1 MLQIVQKNLVLLF
14 STVNIPSNATLKAN
28 LMYTHGICKTSN
40 SLTTLRMCLNHTQ
53 HYHSKPFLP
62 QPSFIKNGMPHTN
75 NNVQVLRVYNQLV
88 SSCRQLGRD
97 KIAKVRST
105 FTRKMNKGNL
115 QPRRETLG
123 KLVLMGSFLAPT
135 MSFNNT
141 SVEKKTPVIEITRK
155 AKKTRSY
162 LMELLLEIYEAFR
175 LCLRALRLV
184 TTFMPIFALYP
195 MTFFGERSKEL
206 WWYLLLRGIE
216 FSGPILIK
224 LGQWASTRRDLF
236 PDSCCRQFAKLQR
249 SVKPH
254 SWKYTKYMMKKSF
267 GPDWRKIFV
276 KFDNNRNPVGSGCVA
291 QVYKVWMSAE
301 AITDEEILTEI
312 LSEMEDDVSDS
323 FEGMH
328 VIGFRS
334 LLGLDDGEEVKQKR
348 IIEEWREKRDQMRRE
363 AEEKER
369 RRAGIEKE
377 EQNVDLHDVVLEKE
391 KEEMS
396 KVDPENGEKRVK
408 NNETGMIKGNKE
420 FVVESSVDESGK
432 ELVEINTGIMKEN
445 EQILDICASAVVNRK
460 KQLDIVL
467 DRDLEKKAEKIKEI
481 TSDNQLLEK
490 FYKEDCK
497 DTTSSFQSEND
508 ASGKSDVDVLT
519 VTENLVAELVN
530 TEEDQQRQ
538 ADLEPDEEPFEDTT
552 EHSLVEEWQEGV
564 HDKSLPLE
572 EAPPEDLDGL
582 VPVAVKVLHPGIYS
596 CFRRDLKIMKACAS
610 FISAIYPPLKWLSLP
625 QCVQEF
631 AEVMSY
637 QIDLKLEAEN
647 LELFAENFADNPYVR
662 FPRIL
667 RPYVTRKVLVETFEE
682 GEQMIDFIGTTGE
695 DKPAELKKR
704 LAEIGVDALLKM
716 VFVDNLVHGDLHPG
730 NILVQNNSAKEEGS
744 NAASGDVVKFMMVD
758 VGCDTFVMHVEPD
771 PNPLRICLL
780 DCGVASRLKE
790 KDLANFKAVFRQV
803 VFGDGESVADL
814 FLNNSEHCCKDPE
827 AFKAEMTSL
836 VNSAREDTIALSQ
849 IDVGVLL
856 QQVLGILLRHQVRLE
871 SAFSAVVL
879 AVFVLEGLG
888 RTLDPNMDILERAR
902 PILVTGKVK

>member
-1 MLQIVQKNLVLLF
+1 
-14 STVNIPSNATLKAN
+14 
-28 LMYTHGICKTSN
+28 
-40 SLTTLRMCLNHTQ
+40 
-53 HYHSKPFLP
+53 
-62 QPSFIKNGMPHTN
+62 
-75 NNVQVLRVYNQLV
+75 
-88 SSCRQLGRD
+88 
-97 KIAKVRST
+97 
-105 FTRKMNKGNL
+105 
-115 QPRRETLG
+115 
-123 KLVLMGSFLAPT
+123 
-135 MSFNNT
+135 
-141 SVEKKTPVIEITRK
+141 
-155 AKKTRSY
+155 
-162 LMELLLEIYEAFR
+162 
-175 LCLRALRLV
+175 
-184 TTFMPIFALYP
+184 
-195 MTFFGERSKEL
+195 
-206 WWYLLLRGIE
+206 
-216 FSGPILIK
+216 PILIK

-377 EQNVDLHDVVLEKE
+377 EQN
-391 KEEMS
+391 
-396 KVDPENGEKRVK
+396 
-408 NNETGMIKGNKE
+408 
-420 FVVESSVDESGK
+420 
-432 ELVEINTGIMKEN
+432 
-445 EQILDICASAVVNRK
+445 
-460 KQLDIVL
+460 
-467 DRDLEKKAEKIKEI
+467 
-481 TSDNQLLEK
+481 
-490 FYKEDCK
+490 
-497 DTTSSFQSEND
+497 
-508 ASGKSDVDVLT
+508 
-519 VTENLVAELVN
+519 
-530 TEEDQQRQ
+530 
-538 ADLEPDEEPFEDTT
+538 
-552 EHSLVEEWQEGV
+552 EWQEGV

-582 VPVAVKVLHPGIYS
+582 
-596 CFRRDLKIMKACAS
+596 
-610 FISAIYPPLKWLSLP
+610 SLW
-625 QCVQEF
+625 QLRFCTLCVQEF

>member
-62 QPSFIKNGMPHTN
+62 EPSFIKNGMPHTN

-88 SSCRQLGRD
+88 SPCRQLGRD
-97 KIAKVRST
+97 KIAKVRSN

-184 TTFMPIFALYP
+184 TTFTPIFALYP

-408 NNETGMIKGNKE
+408 NNETGMIK
-420 FVVESSVDESGK
+420 
-432 ELVEINTGIMKEN
+432 
-445 EQILDICASAVVNRK
+445 
-460 KQLDIVL
+460 
-467 DRDLEKKAEKIKEI
+467 EK
-481 TSDNQLLEK
+481 
-490 FYKEDCK
+490 
-497 DTTSSFQSEND
+497 D

-744 NAASGDVVKFMMVD
+744 KAASGDVVKFMMVD

>member
-1 MLQIVQKNLVLLF
+1 MFQTLPKNMVLF
-14 STVNIPSNATLKAN
+14 IPSVNIPSNAVLKAN
-28 LMYTHGICKTSN
+28 LICNHGICKTSN
-40 SLTTLRMCLNHTQ
+40 SLTTLRMCLNHSQ
-53 HYHSKPFLP
+53 RYHSKSFLS
-62 QPSFIKNGMPHTN
+62 PSSLPKHGLQYAS
-75 NNVQVLRVYNQLV
+75 NNVQVVRAYNQLV
-88 SSCRQLGRD
+88 ASCRQLGRD
-97 KIAKVRST
+97 KIAKVRSA
-105 FTRKMNKGNL
+105 FTRTLNKGSL
-115 QPRRETLG
+115 PPRREMLG
-123 KLVLMGSFLAPT
+123 KLVLMSAFLAPT
-135 MSFNNT
+135 MSYSNT
-141 SVEKKTPVIEITRK
+141 PVEKKTPVIEITRK
-155 AKKTRSY
+155 VKKNRGY

-175 LCLRALRLV
+175 LCLRALRLAV
-184 TTFMPIFALYP
+184 TFTPIFALYP
-195 MTFFGERSKEL
+195 ITFFGERSKDL

-216 FSGPILIK
+216 LSGPILIK

-254 SWKYTKYMMKKSF
+254 SWKYTKYMMRKAF

-276 KFDNNRNPVGSGCVA
+276 KFDNNRQPVGSGCVA
-291 QVYKVWMSAE
+291 QVYKVWMTAE
-301 AITDEEILTEI
+301 AISDEEILTEI
-312 LSEMEDDVSDS
+312 LYEMEEDVSDS

-334 LLGLDDGEEVKQKR
+334 LFGIDDGEEVKQKR
-348 IIEEWREKRDQMRRE
+348 IIQEWREKRDQRRRE
-363 AEEKER
+363 AK
-369 RRAGIEKE
+369 EKE
-377 EQNVDLHDVVLEKE
+377 EQ
-391 KEEMS
+391 
-396 KVDPENGEKRVK
+396 R
-408 NNETGMIKGNKE
+408 
-420 FVVESSVDESGK
+420 
-432 ELVEINTGIMKEN
+432 
-445 EQILDICASAVVNRK
+445 
-460 KQLDIVL
+460 
-467 DRDLEKKAEKIKEI
+467 KAEK
-481 TSDNQLLEK
+481 L
-490 FYKEDCK
+490 
-497 DTTSSFQSEND
+497 
-508 ASGKSDVDVLT
+508 A
-519 VTENLVAELVN
+519 AELVN
-530 TEEDQQRQ
+530 VEEDQQR
-538 ADLEPDEEPFEDTT
+538 DVELELIEEIIEESV
-552 EHSLVEEWQEGV
+552 EHSLVEEWQGDA
-564 HDKSLPLE
+564 HNKSLPLE

-582 VPVAVKVLHPGIYS
+582 VPVAVKVLHPGINAY
-596 CFRRDLKIMKACAS
+596 FRRDLKIMKACAS

-631 AEVMSY
+631 AEVMSC

-647 LELFAENFADNPYVR
+647 MELFAENFADSLYVR
-662 FPRIL
+662 FPRVL

-695 DKPAELKKR
+695 GKPVELKIR

-744 NAASGDVVKFMMVD
+744 EATSGDAVKFMMVD

-836 VNSAREDTIALSQ
+836 VDSAREDTIALSQ

-856 QQVLGILLRHQVRLE
+856 QQVLSILLRHQVRLE

-902 PILVTGKVK
+902 PVLVTGKVK

>member
-1 MLQIVQKNLVLLF
+1 MFHTVQKNLVLLIP
-14 STVNIPSNATLKAN
+14 TMNIPSNAILKAS
-28 LMYTHGICKTSN
+28 LICNHSISKTSN
-40 SLTTLRMCLNHTQ
+40 SLTTLRMCLNHTK
-53 HYHSKPFLP
+53 HYHSKSFLP
-62 QPSFIKNGMPHTN
+62 PHSLIKSGMPYTN

-97 KIAKVRST
+97 KIVKVRSA
-105 FTRKMNKGNL
+105 FTKNMNKGSL
-115 QPRRETLG
+115 RPRRETLG
-123 KLVLMGSFLAPT
+123 KLVLMSSFLAPT
-135 MSFNNT
+135 MSFNNAQ
-141 SVEKKTPVIEITRK
+141 VEKKIPVIEITRK
-155 AKKTRSY
+155 AKKNSSY
-162 LMELLLEIYEAFR
+162 LIQLFLEIYEAFR

-184 TTFMPIFALYP
+184 ITFMPIFALYP
-195 MTFFGERSKEL
+195 MTFFGERSKDL
-206 WWYLLLRGIE
+206 WWFLLLRGIE

-254 SWKYTKYMMKKSF
+254 SWKYTKYMMRKAF
-267 GPDWRKIFV
+267 GPEWWKIFV

-301 AITDEEILTEI
+301 AVTDEEILTEI

-334 LLGLDDGEEVKQKR
+334 LFGIDDGEEVKQKR
-348 IIEEWREKRDQMRRE
+348 ILEEWREKRDQMRRE
-363 AEEKER
+363 KEAQ
-369 RRAGIEKE
+369 RRA
-377 EQNVDLHDVVLEKE
+377 
-391 KEEMS
+391 
-396 KVDPENGEKRVK
+396 
-408 NNETGMIKGNKE
+408 
-420 FVVESSVDESGK
+420 
-432 ELVEINTGIMKEN
+432 
-445 EQILDICASAVVNRK
+445 
-460 KQLDIVL
+460 
-467 DRDLEKKAEKIKEI
+467 
-481 TSDNQLLEK
+481 
-490 FYKEDCK
+490 
-497 DTTSSFQSEND
+497 END
-508 ASGKSDVDVLT
+508 DSDKSDVNVLT

-538 ADLEPDEEPFEDTT
+538 ADLEPDEEPFEDIT

-572 EAPPEDLDGL
+572 EFPPEDLDGL

-596 CFRRDLKIMKACAS
+596 YFRRDLKIMKACAS

-631 AEVMSY
+631 AEVMSC

-647 LELFAENFADNPYVR
+647 MELFAENFADNPYVR

-695 DKPAELKKR
+695 EKPAELKKR

-744 NAASGDVVKFMMVD
+744 KAVSGDVVKFMMVD

-814 FLNNSEHCCKDPE
+814 FLSNSEHCCKDPE

-856 QQVLGILLRHQVRLE
+856 QQVLRILLHHQVRLE

-888 RTLDPNMDILERAR
+888 RALDPNMDILERAR

>member
-1 MLQIVQKNLVLLF
+1 MFQAVQKHLVLLIP
-14 STVNIPSNATLKAN
+14 TANIPSNAISKAN
-28 LMYTHGICKTSN
+28 LICNQSISKTSN
-40 SLTTLRMCLNHTQ
+40 SLTTLKMCLNHTQ
-53 HYHSKPFLP
+53 HYHSKSFLLP
-62 QPSFIKNGMPHTN
+62 PSLIKSGMPYTN
-75 NNVQVLRVYNQLV
+75 NNVHVLRVYNQLV
-88 SSCRQLGRD
+88 SSCRQQGRD
-97 KIAKVRST
+97 KIVKIRSA
-105 FTRKMNKGNL
+105 FTRNMNKGSL
-115 QPRRETLG
+115 RPRRETLG
-123 KLVLMGSFLAPT
+123 KLVLMSSFLAPT
-135 MSFNNT
+135 MSFNNAQ
-141 SVEKKTPVIEITRK
+141 VEKKIPVIEITRK
-155 AKKTRSY
+155 AKKNRSY
-162 LMELLLEIYEAFR
+162 LIQLFLEIYEAFR

-184 TTFMPIFALYP
+184 ITFTPIFALYP
-195 MTFFGERSKEL
+195 MTFFGEECKDL

-236 PDSCCRQFAKLQR
+236 PDACCRQFAKLQR

-254 SWKYTKYMMKKSF
+254 SWKYTKYMMRKAF

-301 AITDEEILTEI
+301 AISDEEILTEI

-334 LLGLDDGEEVKQKR
+334 LFGIDDGEDVKQKR
-348 IIEEWREKRDQMRRE
+348 ILEEWREKRDQMRRE
-363 AEEKER
+363 KEAQ
-369 RRAGIEKE
+369 RRA
-377 EQNVDLHDVVLEKE
+377 
-391 KEEMS
+391 
-396 KVDPENGEKRVK
+396 
-408 NNETGMIKGNKE
+408 
-420 FVVESSVDESGK
+420 
-432 ELVEINTGIMKEN
+432 
-445 EQILDICASAVVNRK
+445 
-460 KQLDIVL
+460 
-467 DRDLEKKAEKIKEI
+467 
-481 TSDNQLLEK
+481 
-490 FYKEDCK
+490 
-497 DTTSSFQSEND
+497 END
-508 ASGKSDVDVLT
+508 DSGKSDVDVLT

-538 ADLEPDEEPFEDTT
+538 ADLEPDEEPIEDIT

-572 EAPPEDLDGL
+572 EGPPEDLDGL

-596 CFRRDLKIMKACAS
+596 NFRRDLKIMKACAS

-631 AEVMSY
+631 AEVMSC

-647 LELFAENFADNPYVR
+647 MELFAENFADNPYVR

-667 RPYVTRKVLVETFEE
+667 RPYVTRKVLVETYEE

-744 NAASGDVVKFMMVD
+744 NVASGDVVKFMMVD

-856 QQVLGILLRHQVRLE
+856 QQVLKILLHHQVRLE

>member
-1 MLQIVQKNLVLLF
+1 
-14 STVNIPSNATLKAN
+14 
-28 LMYTHGICKTSN
+28 
-40 SLTTLRMCLNHTQ
+40 
-53 HYHSKPFLP
+53 
-62 QPSFIKNGMPHTN
+62 
-75 NNVQVLRVYNQLV
+75 
-88 SSCRQLGRD
+88 
-97 KIAKVRST
+97 
-105 FTRKMNKGNL
+105 
-115 QPRRETLG
+115 
-123 KLVLMGSFLAPT
+123 
-135 MSFNNT
+135 
-141 SVEKKTPVIEITRK
+141 
-155 AKKTRSY
+155 
-162 LMELLLEIYEAFR
+162 MELLLEIYEAFR

-184 TTFMPIFALYP
+184 TTFTPIFALYP

-369 RRAGIEKE
+369 RRA
-377 EQNVDLHDVVLEKE
+377 
-391 KEEMS
+391 
-396 KVDPENGEKRVK
+396 
-408 NNETGMIKGNKE
+408 
-420 FVVESSVDESGK
+420 
-432 ELVEINTGIMKEN
+432 
-445 EQILDICASAVVNRK
+445 
-460 KQLDIVL
+460 
-467 DRDLEKKAEKIKEI
+467 
-481 TSDNQLLEK
+481 
-490 FYKEDCK
+490 
-497 DTTSSFQSEND
+497 END

>member
-1 MLQIVQKNLVLLF
+1 MFQIVQKNLVLLIP
-14 STVNIPSNATLKAN
+14 TVNIPSNALLKAS
-28 LMYTHGICKTSN
+28 LICNQSISKTSN
-40 SLTTLRMCLNHTQ
+40 SLTTLKMCLNHIQ
-53 HYHSKPFLP
+53 HYSSKSFLP
-62 QPSFIKNGMPHTN
+62 PPSLIKSGVPYTN

-97 KIAKVRST
+97 RIVKVRSA
-105 FTRKMNKGNL
+105 FTRNMNKGSL
-115 QPRRETLG
+115 RPRRETLG
-123 KLVLMGSFLAPT
+123 KLVLMSSFLAPT
-135 MSFNNT
+135 MSFNNNNAQ
-141 SVEKKTPVIEITRK
+141 VEKKIPVIEITRK
-155 AKKTRSY
+155 AKKNRSY
-162 LMELLLEIYEAFR
+162 LIQLFLEIYEAFR

-184 TTFMPIFALYP
+184 ITFTPIFALYP
-195 MTFFGERSKEL
+195 MTFFGEESKDL

-254 SWKYTKYMMKKSF
+254 SWKYTKYMMRKAF

-334 LLGLDDGEEVKQKR
+334 LFGLDDGEDVKQKR
-348 IIEEWREKRDQMRRE
+348 ILEEWREKRDQMRRE
-363 AEEKER
+363 KEAQ
-369 RRAGIEKE
+369 RRA
-377 EQNVDLHDVVLEKE
+377 
-391 KEEMS
+391 
-396 KVDPENGEKRVK
+396 
-408 NNETGMIKGNKE
+408 
-420 FVVESSVDESGK
+420 
-432 ELVEINTGIMKEN
+432 
-445 EQILDICASAVVNRK
+445 
-460 KQLDIVL
+460 
-467 DRDLEKKAEKIKEI
+467 
-481 TSDNQLLEK
+481 
-490 FYKEDCK
+490 
-497 DTTSSFQSEND
+497 END
-508 ASGKSDVDVLT
+508 DSGKSDVDVLT
-519 VTENLVAELVN
+519 VTENLAAELVN

-538 ADLEPDEEPFEDTT
+538 ADLEPDEEPFEDIT
-552 EHSLVEEWQEGV
+552 EHSLVEEWQEGG

-572 EAPPEDLDGL
+572 EGPPEDLDGL

-631 AEVMSY
+631 AEVMSC

-647 LELFAENFADNPYVR
+647 MELFAENFADNPYVR

-667 RPYVTRKVLVETFEE
+667 QPYVTRKVLVETYEE

-790 KDLANFKAVFRQV
+790 RDLANFKAVFRQV

-856 QQVLGILLRHQVRLE
+856 QQVLKILLHHQVRLE

-888 RTLDPNMDILERAR
+888 RALDPNMDILERAR

>member
-1 MLQIVQKNLVLLF
+1 MFQIVQKNLVLLIP
-14 STVNIPSNATLKAN
+14 TVNIPSNALLKAS
-28 LMYTHGICKTSN
+28 LICNQSISKTSN
-40 SLTTLRMCLNHTQ
+40 SLTTLKMCLNHIQ
-53 HYHSKPFLP
+53 HYSSKSFLP
-62 QPSFIKNGMPHTN
+62 PPSLIKSGVPYTN

-97 KIAKVRST
+97 RIVKVRSA
-105 FTRKMNKGNL
+105 FTRNMNKGSL
-115 QPRRETLG
+115 RPRRETLG
-123 KLVLMGSFLAPT
+123 KLVLMSSFLAPT
-135 MSFNNT
+135 MSFNNNNAQ
-141 SVEKKTPVIEITRK
+141 VEKKIPVIEITRK
-155 AKKTRSY
+155 AKKNRSY
-162 LMELLLEIYEAFR
+162 LIQLFLEIYEAFR

-184 TTFMPIFALYP
+184 ITFTPIFALYP
-195 MTFFGERSKEL
+195 MTFFGEESKDL

-254 SWKYTKYMMKKSF
+254 SWKYTKYMMRKAF

-334 LLGLDDGEEVKQKR
+334 LFGLDDGEDVKQKR
-348 IIEEWREKRDQMRRE
+348 ILEEWREKRDQMRRE
-363 AEEKER
+363 KEAQ
-369 RRAGIEKE
+369 RRAGIDKE
-377 EQNVDLHDVVLEKE
+377 EQNVDLHEVVLEKE
-391 KEEMS
+391 KKEMS
-396 KVDPENGEKRVK
+396 KVDPENGEKHVK
-408 NNETGMIKGNKE
+408 DDETGMIK
-420 FVVESSVDESGK
+420 
-432 ELVEINTGIMKEN
+432 
-445 EQILDICASAVVNRK
+445 
-460 KQLDIVL
+460 
-467 DRDLEKKAEKIKEI
+467 
-481 TSDNQLLEK
+481 
-490 FYKEDCK
+490 
-497 DTTSSFQSEND
+497 END
-508 ASGKSDVDVLT
+508 DSGKSDVDVLT
-519 VTENLVAELVN
+519 VTENLAAELVN

-538 ADLEPDEEPFEDTT
+538 ADLEPDEEPFEDIT
-552 EHSLVEEWQEGV
+552 EHSLVEEWQEGG

-572 EAPPEDLDGL
+572 EGPPEDLDGL

-631 AEVMSY
+631 AEVMSC

-647 LELFAENFADNPYVR
+647 MELFAENFADNPYVR

-667 RPYVTRKVLVETFEE
+667 QPYVTRKVLVETYEE

-790 KDLANFKAVFRQV
+790 RDLANFKAVFRQV

-856 QQVLGILLRHQVRLE
+856 QQVLKILLHHQVRLE

-888 RTLDPNMDILERAR
+888 RALDPNMDILERAR

>member
-1 MLQIVQKNLVLLF
+1 MFQAVQKHLVLLIP
-14 STVNIPSNATLKAN
+14 TANIPSNAISKAN
-28 LMYTHGICKTSN
+28 LICNQSISKTSN
-40 SLTTLRMCLNHTQ
+40 SLTTLKMCLNHTQ
-53 HYHSKPFLP
+53 HYHSKSFLLP
-62 QPSFIKNGMPHTN
+62 PSLIKSGMPYTN
-75 NNVQVLRVYNQLV
+75 NNVHVLRVYNQLV
-88 SSCRQLGRD
+88 SSCRQQGRD
-97 KIAKVRST
+97 KIVKIRSA
-105 FTRKMNKGNL
+105 FTRNMNKGSL
-115 QPRRETLG
+115 RPRRETLG
-123 KLVLMGSFLAPT
+123 KLVLMSSFLAPT
-135 MSFNNT
+135 MSFNNAQ
-141 SVEKKTPVIEITRK
+141 VEKKIPVIEITRK
-155 AKKTRSY
+155 AKKNRSY
-162 LMELLLEIYEAFR
+162 LIQLFLEIYEAFR

-184 TTFMPIFALYP
+184 ITFTPIFALYP
-195 MTFFGERSKEL
+195 MTFFGEECKDL

-236 PDSCCRQFAKLQR
+236 PDACCRQFAKLQR

-254 SWKYTKYMMKKSF
+254 SWKYTKYMMRKAF

-301 AITDEEILTEI
+301 AISDEEILTEI

-334 LLGLDDGEEVKQKR
+334 LFGIDDGEDVKQKR
-348 IIEEWREKRDQMRRE
+348 ILEEWREKRDQMRRE
-363 AEEKER
+363 KEAQ
-369 RRAGIEKE
+369 RRAGIDKE
-377 EQNVDLHDVVLEKE
+377 EQNVDLHEVVLEKE
-391 KEEMS
+391 KKEMS
-396 KVDPENGEKRVK
+396 KVDPENGEKHVK
-408 NNETGMIKGNKE
+408 DHETGMIKGNKE
-420 FVVESSVDESGK
+420 FVVEASVDESGK
-432 ELVEINTGIMKEN
+432 ELVEINTGIIKEDK
-445 EQILDICASAVVNRK
+445 QMLDICASAVVSRK
-460 KQLDIVL
+460 EQSNIVS
-467 DRDLEKKAEKIKEI
+467 DREFEKTAEKMKEI
-481 TSDNQLLEK
+481 ASDNQLVEK
-490 FYKEDCK
+490 FYKEESK

-508 ASGKSDVDVLT
+508 DSGKSDVDVLT

-538 ADLEPDEEPFEDTT
+538 ADLEPDEEPIEDIT

-572 EAPPEDLDGL
+572 EGPPEDLDGL

-596 CFRRDLKIMKACAS
+596 NFRRDLKIMKACAS

-631 AEVMSY
+631 AEVMSC

-647 LELFAENFADNPYVR
+647 MELFAENFADNPYVR

-667 RPYVTRKVLVETFEE
+667 RPYVTRKVLVETYEE

-744 NAASGDVVKFMMVD
+744 NVASGDVVKFMMVD

-856 QQVLGILLRHQVRLE
+856 QQVLKILLHHQVRLE